1 MKKKAK
7 LDYSFVEM
15 LSKRETDINQH
26 LPTLYNLVV
35 ENKYKVVVELGAGQ
49 STYVFVAAVNKT
61 KGRFISVDLDLKAHL
76 RGFAE
81 GEGVLEKEPRYRF
94 IRGDD
99 MEIVKK
105 WRRKIDFLFI
115 DTSHTFEH
123 TKIELKKWEPFIKV
137 GGKIVLHD
145 VYHKVGHAVGVR
157 PALGEFLVKNPG
169 RFAVQYHDHR
179 GGLAIVDKLK
189 KK

>member
-1 MKKKAK
+1 MKKKEK

-49 STYVFVAAVNKT
+49 STYVFTAAVNKT
-61 KGRFISVDLDLKAHL
+61 KGRFISIDLDPKAHL
-76 RGFAE
+76 RGFGE
-81 GEGVLEKEPRYRF
+81 GEGVLEKERRYRF

-99 MEIVKK
+99 LKIVKK
-105 WRRKIDFLFI
+105 WRRKIDLLFI
-115 DTSHTFEH
+115 DTSHTYEH
-123 TKIELKKWEPFIKV
+123 TIKELKKWEPFVKV

-145 VYHKVGHAVGVR
+145 TYHKLGHAVGVR
-157 PALGEFLVKNPG
+157 PALGEFLAKNKN
-169 RFAVQYHDHR
+169 RFAVQHIEHR
-179 GGLAIVDKLK
+179 GGLSIVDKLK
-189 KK
+189 K